1 MDKIGAENIEIR
13 ATVFDVADWF
23 LLKANMSNKKIQKLC
38 YYAEAWSLAKLDQ
51 PIANNCVFEAWVHG
65 PVNKELYQEFKRFG
79 WKKLKIEE
87 SDIQRVKNRI
97 EEVFTE
103 EQQEVLSAV
112 WDTYGE
118 FSADQLEAQTHLEKP
133 WLEQREGL
141 GKFQNSSRR
150 LNEDTMRAYY
160 RSIAI

>member
-65 PVNKELYQEFKRFG
+65 PVNKEL
-79 WKKLKIEE
+79 
-87 SDIQRVKNRI
+87 
-97 EEVFTE
+97 
-103 EQQEVLSAV
+103 